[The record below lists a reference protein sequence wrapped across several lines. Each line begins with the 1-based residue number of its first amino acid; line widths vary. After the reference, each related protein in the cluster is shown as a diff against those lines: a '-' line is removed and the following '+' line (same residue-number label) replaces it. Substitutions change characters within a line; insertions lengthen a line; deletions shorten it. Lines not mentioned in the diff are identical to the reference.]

1 MESELFFYTCIII
14 SQVWIASSNNETNY
28 KFIIGW
34 AWLFIAIITKV
45 VGIALKQ

>member
-14 SQVWIASSNNETNY
+14 SQVWIASANNKTNY

-34 AWLFIAIITKV
+34 VWVFIAIISKIAE
-45 VGIALKQ
+45 IALEQ